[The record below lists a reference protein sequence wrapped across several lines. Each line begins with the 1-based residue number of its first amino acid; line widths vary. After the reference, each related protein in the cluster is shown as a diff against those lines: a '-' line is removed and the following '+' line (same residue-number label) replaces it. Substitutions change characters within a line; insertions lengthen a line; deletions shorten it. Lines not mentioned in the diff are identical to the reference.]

1 MLRRRPGR
9 VAVIRARAIAGG
21 LLALALLAARPA
33 GAAPASA
40 AEPPLHIA
48 ADNVSGTHGPE
59 GDIVL
64 LHGNVRITRERTVLT
79 ADAGRYLRTQ
89 GLLDL
94 DGNVRMVD
102 STATVT
108 CDHASYS
115 EHADRLELQ
124 GNVVVTDPNGTLR
137 APAGTYDRRTGRAL
151 LTGGV
156 TGQDKNQRLL
166 ADQTTYL
173 RDSALVQARGHV
185 RGYDDENRI
194 ELEAGSIDFDR
205 ARKLAVATEQPVM
218 RATDRDGK
226 VVEMR
231 AAKLRLDTETRI
243 AEAVDSVRVVR
254 DTLQARADHAVFDDL
269 ADHGWLTGRPRVWD
283 NETAVQGDSIEVYTD
298 HRVLKRVVVR
308 REAVMDYRGLRATT
322 LGEASRLS
330 GDRVD
335 VYFTREDIDSLVA
348 VGAAHDE
355 YQSAP
360 RAGQTPERNVA
371 SGDTITV
378 FFRDRK
384 IARAR
389 VEGRAQGEYRLAV
402 ADTDTLA
409 ARRERVFYD
418 ARQIQY
424 VVPQSRIILDQD
436 AHLVYQDLALRSRRV
451 EYDVDRQTLV
461 AEGNP
466 QLVERGDKVTGNLMT
481 YDLESRIGNIY
492 QAETAYERGL
502 YHGDRIRKATD
513 NELDVM
519 NGAYSTCD
527 LPQPHYHFAA
537 HWMKIYLK
545 DKLVAKPVV
554 FYVKNVPL
562 LALPFWIFP
571 IKPGRHSGFLFPQF
585 ELGFNNRAGQFIRN
599 AGYYWAPNDYMDLTL
614 SGDYY
619 QTEPSWVI
627 RGESFYKLLYR
638 LDGRVA
644 GTFAHNDA
652 TRADNYDLNAEHE
665 QELSPRTRLSARA
678 SFVSNRDY
686 KRSSL
691 FGSPLSARVDRFLI
705 SSLSLSHNA
714 SWASLSAVL
723 DRRQDLDADQVLA
736 DPDGFGPLLGPAPG
750 TEASLPSLTSTA
762 PNLSVL
768 FPTRAIGSLPALRAT
783 PFARALSSMYFSLN
797 ARFLSSSQRTGFVKG
812 FVYEDSSRLDST
824 TVLGHRDVTRRAAAA
839 STSLTDSRRLFG
851 WLNLAPAVSADGAI
865 YDHDNLGN
873 DFVPTGVWRASL
885 SAGSTFYHT
894 GRTHWGPLVGLRHVI
909 SPSVSAVYS
918 PDFGG
923 LTFTDA
929 QGQRQDRF
937 SNVGGIALSGFKTAR
952 MNFTLDQRL
961 QVKFQ
966 RGTQIT
972 RLDNLLSLGISGSYN
987 FLYHEQGQAHP
998 LSTLGSSLRLQ
1009 PPGLLSADLGWV
1021 TDVYSQ
1027 RPIRS
1032 LGYNLGLTLTGRTG
1046 RTGAPPALPLERRE
1060 EPSEVDVSEPWS
1072 LGMAYS
1078 YSGGYAGL
1086 ESWSSTQTANG
1097 VAHFGLT
1104 PNWRLDYSASLDIT
1118 GRQLVTQRFGLTRD
1132 LHCWQATFT
1141 RVFVVGGE
1149 AEYYFRIGVKEQ
1161 KEIYLERGTRIGSL
1175 GGIQ

>member
-1 MLRRRPGR
+1 MAVKLTLWCAG
-9 VAVIRARAIAGG
+9 VAAAAGLVPLG
-21 LLALALLAARPA
+21 PA
-33 GAAPASA
+33 WGAAPPTPPLNISA
-40 AEPPLHIA
+40 A
-48 ADNVSGTHGPE
+48 NVTGSRGPG
-59 GDIVL
+59 GDIVFL
-64 LHGNVRITRERTVLT
+64 NGDVHITRGRTVIT
-79 ADAGRYLRTQ
+79 ADRGRYLRSEAM
-89 GLLDL
+89 LYLD
-94 DGNVRMVD
+94 DRVRMVD
-102 STATVT
+102 SVTTLT
-108 CDHASYS
+108 CDHASFS
-115 EHADRLELQ
+115 EDRDVLDVTGRVVLEDR
-124 GNVVVTDPNGTLR
+124 GAKLR
-137 APAGTYDRRTGRAL
+137 APSGTYDRKTGRADL
-151 LTGGV
+151 FFGV
-156 TGQDKNQRLL
+156 EAEDSTQRIVCDRL
-166 ADQTTYL
+166 AYL
-173 RDSALVQARGHV
+173 RDRALVQARGKVHGV
-185 RGYDDENRI
+185 DKQDKNELRADSVDYDRAAHRAVAVGNP
-194 ELEAGSIDFDR
+194 ELESRDEDGRPALVR
-205 ARKLAVATEQPVM
+205 ALV
-218 RATDRDGK
+218 
-226 VVEMR
+226 
-231 AAKLRLDTETRI
+231 LRLDTEARI
-243 AEAVDSVRVVR
+243 ARAIDSVRISR
-254 DTLQARADHAVFDDL
+254 DTLQARADSAVFDDR
-269 ADHGWLTGRPRVWD
+269 AERGWLFGHPRAWD
-283 NETAVQGDSIEVYTD
+283 NETNVTGDTLEVWTE
-298 HRVLKRVVVR
+298 RRKLKRFVVLSN
-308 REAVMDYRGLRATT
+308 AVMDYKGAQPGTIGETNLL
-322 LGEASRLS
+322 LGR
-330 GDRVD
+330 RVD
-335 VYFTREDIDSLVA
+335 VFFTDQTIDSLIATGEARNDYRA
-348 VGAAHDE
+348 V
-355 YQSAP
+355 P
-360 RAGQTPERNVA
+360 RAGRTAETNRA
-371 SGDTITV
+371 EGDTITV
-378 FFRDRK
+378 FFKDRK
-384 IARAR
+384 IERALVRSKAR
-389 VEGRAQGEYRLAV
+389 GEYHFAV
-402 ADTDTLA
+402 NVGDTTAAKSEIVRYDA
-409 ARRERVFYD
+409 ARIEY
-418 ARQIQY
+418 Q
-424 VVPQSRIILDQD
+424 VPRNRIVLDPA
-436 AHLVYQDLALRSRRV
+436 AHLLYKELELHARRV
-451 EYDVDRQTLV
+451 EFDSERQTLV
-461 AEGNP
+461 ASGTP
-466 QLVERGDKVTGNLMT
+466 QLLDRGDKVTGHLMT
-481 YDLESRIGNIY
+481 YDLESRTGNIY
-492 QAETAYERGL
+492 QAETEYERGL
-502 YHGDRIRKATD
+502 YRGEQIRKVGD
-513 NELDVM
+513 DVLDVM
-519 NGAYSTCD
+519 NGSYSTCD
-527 LPQPHYHFAA
+527 LPEPHYHFQAR
-537 HWMKIYLK
+537 WMKIYLK